1 MFIILLSYLKPMAE
15 VELFLEEHKLFLQRH
30 FARGGFL
37 LAGRK
42 VPRTGGFILGRAP
55 SLEAMQ
61 AIIAEDPFHRE
72 GVAAFEIIETAPTM
86 AAPALEFLGLV

>member
-1 MFIILLSYLKPMAE
+1 MVIILLSYLKPMAE
-15 VELFLEEHKLFLQRH
+15 VELFLEEHKLFLQRY
-30 FARGGFL
+30 FADGTFL

-42 VPRTGGFILGRAP
+42 VPRTGGFILARAS
-55 SLEAMQ
+55 SLEALQ

-86 AAPALEFLGLV
+86 AAPSLASLGLV